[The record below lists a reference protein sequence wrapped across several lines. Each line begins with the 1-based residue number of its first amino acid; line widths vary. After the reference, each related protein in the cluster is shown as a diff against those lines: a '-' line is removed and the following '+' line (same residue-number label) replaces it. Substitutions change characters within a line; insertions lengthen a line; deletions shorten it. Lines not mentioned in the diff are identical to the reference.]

1 MPPAHD
7 TPAAAPAPSDVLP
20 GLAVIAAVAANG
32 TIGAGNR
39 LPWRLPEDLRHFR
52 SLTLGHSV
60 IMGRRTWESL
70 PQPLAGRQNI
80 VVTRN
85 GALAGRGAEVAS
97 SLADALARVALP
109 EPAFV
114 IGGAQLY
121 AAALARAATLY
132 LTEIAREYDGDT
144 TFPPFDR
151 SAWREVVRQ
160 EHLAAADGIPF
171 AFVTYVRAR

>member
-20 GLAVIAAVAANG
+20 GLALIAAVAANG

-52 SLTLGHSV
+52 SLTLGHAV

-80 VVTRN
+80 VITRS
-85 GALAGRGAEVAS
+85 LAPGGSGAEAAR
-97 SLADALARVALP
+97 SLDDALARVALP
-109 EPAFV
+109 EPMFV

-121 AAALARAATLY
+121 AEAMARAATLH

-144 TFPPFDR
+144 TFPPLDR
-151 SAWREVVRQ
+151 SAWREVARE
-160 EHLAAADGIPF
+160 EHRAAADGIPF